1 MFGTLEWLINHKRR
15 RRYASALKVALGRK
29 PTATERRRATR
40 GYFTRTRCD
49 KLFYLTF
56 DRMSKLD
63 VVSRFSIG
71 RRDLLD
77 DALAGGRGVYIA
89 LAHQG
94 DHHILGLLLVQSG
107 YRLVGVRD
115 RDEGPLRRY
124 VQERLDRLFP
134 EIPRP
139 RILFSDT
146 FPREL
151 YRALQGG
158 SVLVSL
164 MDVARIR
171 AEHQKMEDVRVFGRK
186 RQFVSGP
193 LRIALRC
200 RCPVLQAFLVPRGDF
215 RYHFEI
221 VEMILDPQTMKDEES
236 AVARALET
244 YAANVE
250 RFTREHPELISRL

>member
-1 MFGTLEWLINHKRR
+1 MFGTIEWVINYRRR
-15 RRYASALKVALGRK
+15 RRYASALNVVLGRQ
-29 PTATERRRATR
+29 ATTSERRRATR
-40 GYFTRTRCD
+40 GYFMRTRCD
-49 KLFYLTF
+49 KLYYLTF

-71 RRDLLD
+71 NQDLLD

-94 DHHILGLLLVQSG
+94 DHHILGLLLVQRG
-107 YRLVGVRD
+107 YRLAGVRD

-146 FPREL
+146 FPREM

-164 MDVARIR
+164 MDVARVR

-200 RCPVLQAFLVPRGDF
+200 KCPVLQAFLVPRDDF

-221 VEMILDPQTMKDEES
+221 VEMLLDPQTMEDEES
-236 AVARALET
+236 AVGRALET

-250 RFTREHPELISRL
+250 RFMREHPELISRL